1 MRLHLMLDLPPPT
14 PEKIT
19 RPVAKQCTVEDDIRA
34 LIEVVES
41 DRESLVEW
49 KSLQGFY
56 KQLASMKQT
65 PRVQNL
71 RKMIKPVL
79 SKYGY
84 HVE

>member
-1 MRLHLMLDLPPPT
+1 
-14 PEKIT
+14 
-19 RPVAKQCTVEDDIRA
+19 
-34 LIEVVES
+34 
-41 DRESLVEW
+41 VEW